1 MDREKMILD
10 IAQHVVKV
18 VEDMRRLSDSVQ
30 TACDAFMV
38 GLSEEAPEA
47 PKEIEEEPKAREEPK
62 VSMEMVRGVLA
73 QKSQSGFSAEVRAI
87 IQKYGA
93 SRLSEIDPKDYAA
106 VLKEAEGIDNE

>member
-10 IAQHVVKV
+10 VAQHVLKV

-30 TACDAFMV
+30 AACDAFME
-38 GLSEEAPEA
+38 GLSEEAS
-47 PKEIEEEPKAREEPK
+47 KEIEEAPRAREEPK

-73 QKSQSGFSAEVRAI
+73 QKSQSGFSVEVRAI

-93 SRLSEIDPKDYAA
+93 SRLSEIDPKDYEA
-106 VLKEAEGIDNE
+106 VLKEAEGIGNE

>member
-10 IAQHVVKV
+10 AAQHVLKV
-18 VEDMRRLSDSVQ
+18 VEDMRRLSDSIQ
-30 TACDAFMV
+30 AACDVFME
-38 GLSEEAPEA
+38 GLSEEA

-62 VSMEMVRGVLA
+62 VSLEMVRGVLA

-87 IQKYGA
+87 IQKSGA

-106 VLKEAEGIDNE
+106 VLKEAEGIGNE

>member
-10 IAQHVVKV
+10 VAQHVLKV

-30 TACDAFMV
+30 AACDVFME
-38 GLSEEAPEA
+38 GLSEEA
-47 PKEIEEEPKAREEPK
+47 PKEIEEEPK
-62 VSMEMVRGVLA
+62 VSLEMVRGVLA

-87 IQKYGA
+87 IQKHDA

-106 VLKEAEGIDNE
+106 VLKEAEGIGNE